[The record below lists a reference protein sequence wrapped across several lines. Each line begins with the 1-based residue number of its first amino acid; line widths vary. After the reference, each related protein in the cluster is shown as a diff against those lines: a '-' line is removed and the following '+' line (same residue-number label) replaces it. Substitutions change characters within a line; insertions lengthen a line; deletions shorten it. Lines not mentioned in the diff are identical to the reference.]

1 MENLGLIIRLSSE
14 TQLHHAEADAPLERL
29 LAQPTATGYRTWLLC
44 RHGWLAP
51 LEAAFEATPRL
62 AQLVDLPARRKVP
75 RIRGD
80 LLALGVQ
87 LPQIAAV
94 PTCAAIPGAFA
105 SVPAALGWM
114 YAVERS
120 VLQHGHAY
128 RQLARALPGEIAFA
142 SSYLKCY
149 EASIG
154 VMWRGLAT
162 AIEGACAAPE
172 AGKELLAAAHEAL
185 LCMRRWQHQSAAT
198 PDPDCMTSQ
207 RSHGTQTA

>member
-1 MENLGLIIRLSSE
+1 MENLGLIVRLSSE

-29 LAQPTATGYRTWLLC
+29 LAEPTATAYRAWLL
-44 RHGWLAP
+44 RQHGWLAP

-62 AQLVDLPARRKVP
+62 AQVIDLRSRRKAP

-80 LLALGVQ
+80 LLALGVH
-87 LPQIAAV
+87 LPPIVAA
-94 PTCAAIPGAFA
+94 PTCTAIPGTFA
-105 SVPAALGWM
+105 RVPAALGWM

-154 VMWRGLAT
+154 VMWRGLAAT
-162 AIEGACAAPE
+162 IETACAAPD
-172 AGKELLAAAHEAL
+172 AANELLAAAHEAL
-185 LCMRRWQHQSAAT
+185 LGMRRWQHHAHDDAGHDAAVAR
-198 PDPDCMTSQ
+198 Q
-207 RSHGTQTA
+207 H